1 MKSWDEMTELEQLAC
16 EYSDYYK
23 EAYGFRPR
31 NDVSSWTIED
41 YKEQFEKLSC
51 VCREN
56 EQERNKSEQAAIVS
70 FEALVTKLISENG
83 IKNRADAIRIL
94 MNTEGAHDNDKEYF
108 CYCMGLPYGYF
119 TQKITEGV

>member
-23 EAYGFRPR
+23 DAYGFRPR
-31 NDVSSWTIED
+31 NDVSLWTAED
-41 YKEQFEKLSC
+41 YKKQFEQLSR

-56 EQERNKSEQAAIVS
+56 EEERNKAEQAAVVS
-70 FEALVTKLISENG
+70 FEALVAKLISENG
-83 IKNRADAIRIL
+83 VKNRADAIRIL
-94 MNTEGAHDNDKEYF
+94 MNAEGIDVNDKEYF

-119 TQKITEGV
+119 TQK